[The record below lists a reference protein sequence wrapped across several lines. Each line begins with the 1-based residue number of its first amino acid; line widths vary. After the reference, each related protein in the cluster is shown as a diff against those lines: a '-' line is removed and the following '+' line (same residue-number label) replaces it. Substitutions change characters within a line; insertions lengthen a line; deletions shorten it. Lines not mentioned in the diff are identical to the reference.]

1 MGKANVTA
9 ILHRIDDLRRSG
21 MLGQLIR
28 FGIAG
33 GISTLIYS
41 AVYLPLTIWVFAR
54 KDAVFAVPFAFA
66 VAVTA
71 GYFLHS
77 RWSFKGHGSR
87 DPGPRQK
94 LQFVAV
100 QGSGVALNA
109 VITWLGTAVLG
120 YPGWVPLLP
129 AVGLATIF
137 TFILNRW
144 LVFR

>member
-28 FGIAG
+28 FAIAG